1 MNVLLG
7 RLSGRAFTGGGAGVT
22 GAAEATRSSRVPAP
36 SRAQAVTL
44 GTRRRTIVLIMF
56 WQLTIDAN
64 DPARLARFW
73 RQALGYQP
81 APPPSAAPWAAH
93 YRGRLG
99 AGDAFD
105 DRLFDPEGQGP
116 PLWFQEVPEA
126 KAGKNRLHLDLYPTG
141 RDDSLPIERRVEIVE
156 AKVAELL
163 GLGARVDHRER
174 GDDPDDSFYF
184 VVLHDPE
191 GNEFCVS

>member
-1 MNVLLG
+1 M
-7 RLSGRAFTGGGAGVT
+7 T
-22 GAAEATRSSRVPAP
+22 
-36 SRAQAVTL
+36 
-44 GTRRRTIVLIMF
+44 F

-73 RQALGYQP
+73 ERALGYQP
-81 APPPSAAPWAAH
+81 APPTEPDTTWHRH
-93 YRGRLG
+93 YRARLG
-99 AGDAFD
+99 AQAAFD
-105 DRLFDPEGQGP
+105 NRLFDPAGLRP

-141 RDDSLPIERRVEIVE
+141 RDNSLPLERRTEIVD
-156 AKVAELL
+156 AKVAELVE
-163 GLGARVDHRER
+163 LGATVQDRTRD
-174 GDDPDDSFYF
+174 DDPTDPVYF